1 MEETNAKITEYTLV
15 AIDESGV
22 PLLRVKSRTPVKSL
36 AGAITA
42 TIKESQC
49 VELRSIGDGAIG
61 RAVRAAIISKGHLST
76 AGINIILD
84 PSYFETE
91 INGNEKTG
99 VKILIEDR

>member
-1 MEETNAKITEYTLV
+1 MEETNAGITAETQ
-15 AIDESGV
+15 ASTTESGV
-22 PLLRVKSRTPVKSL
+22 PILKVKSRTNVKSL

-49 VELRSIGDGAIG
+49 VELRGIGDGAIG

-91 INGNEKTG
+91 IDGNEKTG